1 MEGVNPRF
9 MERAYG
15 EFVNMSPR
23 TWKRKLETIG
33 LGRYFS
39 LFYRDAKSVVDSFDD
54 GSIELPLP
62 IHELMPWK
70 AMAAERQHE
79 DINAREPLV
88 QTDLASFIDSLQTMF
103 DATRRREGGEVR
115 EINAA
120 TFVDMVMKST
130 SVGTSHV
137 LDDHTGDDQLLMMD
151 RLQVSAAERRRD
163 STYFESNHMKIDKNA
178 FRSFGVY
185 NGEVLCGRLE
195 ERPGA
200 VEIVDEHDKVDSL
213 KPVKR
218 LETRYVTGRIH
229 DIYSRNTIIS
239 IITSSKGFNHLLD
252 NLIRSGF
259 DLNFNIAKGSRV
271 SRCWRITSEDTP
283 IGAIWDSPGT
293 YSCLKCWD
301 AFRNSR
307 NSSDMRRYLMEL
319 GFLTSPVYY
328 KANSCD
334 LDSTKGK
341 LDKIKMR

>member
-1 MEGVNPRF
+1 MV
-9 MERAYG
+9 
-15 EFVNMSPR
+15 
-23 TWKRKLETIG
+23 
-33 LGRYFS
+33 
-39 LFYRDAKSVVDSFDD
+39 
-54 GSIELPLP
+54 
-62 IHELMPWK
+62 
-70 AMAAERQHE
+70 QHE

-252 NLIRSGF
+252 V
-259 DLNFNIAKGSRV
+259 DW
-271 SRCWRITSEDTP
+271 C
-283 IGAIWDSPGT
+283 SPLP
-293 YSCLKCWD
+293 C
-301 AFRNSR
+301 
-307 NSSDMRRYLMEL
+307 E
-319 GFLTSPVYY
+319 
-328 KANSCD
+328 
-334 LDSTKGK
+334 
-341 LDKIKMR
+341 